1 VTSSVD
7 LLNIYVLALELRGR
21 SDGLNYASAVRAGTM
36 AGARLHQ
43 QLDLRSQIQDHGGNV
58 DVFGAIHSIDLP
70 LLLRPLQGL
79 LGAYINDPGPGVLVT
94 TQRPMSIQRFT
105 AAHELGHFSLGH
117 QPSLDD
123 DSILRRM
130 APRNYATFRE
140 FPGSG
145 GRRLCDG
152 IHDAQMVDRVA
163 CQSAGVDDAA
173 ICATRN
179 RLSIGIEDWH
189 REYALLPQGA
199 TLLRT
204 APRIASR
211 ALLPL

>member
-1 VTSSVD
+1 MNNLALPEDEDAAERRRLGDRLKEARKYLGLRQEEVATYLKIPRTALTDIESGQRRVEAIELSRLARLYRQTVAFFTGKMWHQRVYRLTSSILHAKLPIFRSKIVTSSVD

-105 AAHELGHFSLGH
+105 AAHG
-117 QPSLDD
+117 
-123 DSILRRM
+123 
-130 APRNYATFRE
+130 
-140 FPGSG
+140 
-145 GRRLCDG
+145 
-152 IHDAQMVDRVA
+152 
-163 CQSAGVDDAA
+163 
-173 ICATRN
+173 
-179 RLSIGIEDWH
+179 
-189 REYALLPQGA
+189 
-199 TLLRT
+199 
-204 APRIASR
+204 
-211 ALLPL
+211 